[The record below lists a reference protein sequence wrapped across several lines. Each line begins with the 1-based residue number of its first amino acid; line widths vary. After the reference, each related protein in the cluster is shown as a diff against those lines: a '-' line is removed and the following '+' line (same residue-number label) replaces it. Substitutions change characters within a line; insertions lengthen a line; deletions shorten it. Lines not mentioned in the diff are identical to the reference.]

1 VFEAL
6 RKIGLMIKIK
16 KCDFAKRELKFLK
29 HIVSREGIRIDPK
42 KIEKMISLILLK
54 NLKKLRSRLNLFSFY

>member
-1 VFEAL
+1 
-6 RKIGLMIKIK
+6 MIKIK